1 MYQLLIAEDNPIICR
16 GIAAS
21 IDPSLPVQVTA
32 MVHDGLE
39 AKDVIS
45 KRKIDI
51 IISDIRMPN
60 CSGLELADWVH
71 DNHPDI
77 LMIILTS
84 YDEFD
89 YVRHALKTGCIDFIL
104 KPTDPEELNTAI
116 RKAITTHSAQ
126 LTSHQPGNVNR
137 LLYDC
142 IFEKPLISP
151 VPEELLISYYCVA
164 SVKWNHNPET
174 FPEKWLYPNL
184 VLYNMP
190 ESSYTNIIVRFFQ
203 PLEPDSCAE
212 TVITQ
217 INSIAMHYNTSV
229 KAAGIGRI
237 SSFKDLSRS
246 RKTAQDALFYGLFFR
261 PDLQYVSEIPDIPTP
276 EMSHEL
282 RRENS
287 DFRYAFNTGDEKKIV
302 RLIHQNMHH
311 FLQLS
316 PGYKTCRSICNH
328 YLSLAASLT
337 SIPYNE
343 TVTRNFSTRGWYLGQ
358 DSLESIEQQLIHHIQ
373 EKLSSVGLNHSNGQM
388 FISSVREFILEHYDA
403 QLSLQGLA
411 ELFKISPNYLATQY
425 KSYTGK
431 TIVNEIIDARLKHAA
446 GLLETTN
453 QSIPEIASLLGY
465 QSTEYFFRV
474 FKKRF
479 NMTPG
484 QYRALHITEEN
495 K

>member
-1 MYQLLIAEDNPIICR
+1 
-16 GIAAS
+16 
-21 IDPSLPVQVTA
+21 

-104 KPTDPEELNTAI
+104 KPTDPEKLNTAI

-142 IFEKPLISP
+142 IFEKPLISR

-246 RKTAQDALFYGLFFR
+246 RKTAQDEEFYFVLESYIKTYHQG
-261 PDLQYVSEIPDIPTP
+261 
-276 EMSHEL
+276 EL
-282 RRENS
+282 RHE
-287 DFRYAFNTGDEKKIV
+287 AI
-302 RLIHQNMHH
+302 
-311 FLQLS
+311 
-316 PGYKTCRSICNH
+316 
-328 YLSLAASLT
+328 
-337 SIPYNE
+337 
-343 TVTRNFSTRGWYLGQ
+343 
-358 DSLESIEQQLIHHIQ
+358 
-373 EKLSSVGLNHSNGQM
+373 
-388 FISSVREFILEHYDA
+388 
-403 QLSLQGLA
+403 
-411 ELFKISPNYLATQY
+411 
-425 KSYTGK
+425 
-431 TIVNEIIDARLKHAA
+431 
-446 GLLETTN
+446 
-453 QSIPEIASLLGY
+453 
-465 QSTEYFFRV
+465 
-474 FKKRF
+474 
-479 NMTPG
+479 
-484 QYRALHITEEN
+484 
-495 K
+495 